1 MLITAKID
9 EKIRIIK
16 KIIML
21 QKKVYVQ
28 KDKKYNLYVV
38 NFIIINRKRIRTK
51 IFKNSIQIKY
61 KIKTIKIR
69 CLFKN
74 IFLLS

>member
-21 QKKVYVQ
+21 QKKVDVQ
-28 KDKKYNLYVV
+28 KDKN
-38 NFIIINRKRIRTK
+38 IIYM
-51 IFKNSIQIKY
+51 S
-61 KIKTIKIR
+61 
-69 CLFKN
+69 
-74 IFLLS
+74 